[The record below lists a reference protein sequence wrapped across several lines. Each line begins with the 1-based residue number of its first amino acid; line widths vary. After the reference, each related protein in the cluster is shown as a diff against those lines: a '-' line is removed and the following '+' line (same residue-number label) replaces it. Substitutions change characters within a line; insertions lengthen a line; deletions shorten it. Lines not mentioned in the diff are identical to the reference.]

1 MLIQTLLNSI
11 IGFVQ
16 AIFDLLPTATLA
28 DLPIIGTT
36 VSDTLETVI
45 ETWNAFMVT
54 FPYAVTLWDVFIF
67 VILPFEILL
76 LVAKFL
82 LGHRVPAHTTN

>member
-1 MLIQTLLNSI
+1 MLIQTLLNTVI
-11 IGFVQ
+11 EFVK
-16 AIFDLLPTATLA
+16 AIFDLLPTATLS
-28 DLPIIGTT
+28 DLPIIGDTIA
-36 VSDTLETVI
+36 VTLETVV

-54 FPYAVTLWDVFIF
+54 FPYANTLWEVFIY